1 VAGSHRPVH
10 SSKASRI
17 LHTFQVL
24 SAKAYV
30 SALVALIC
38 AGFLLWAAI
47 STDTDTILLWFGS
60 VVAAITVVMVFVL
73 QHTQS
78 RQQDALQHKLDEVL
92 HALPLADDRL
102 IHLESAP
109 ESELQAVEKR
119 HAELREDAHESQAPE
134 S

>member
-1 VAGSHRPVH
+1 L
-10 SSKASRI
+10 
-17 LHTFQVL
+17 LHTFQVV

-30 SALVALIC
+30 SALVAVAC
-38 AGFLLWAAI
+38 AGVLIWAALAPNG
-47 STDTDTILLWFGS
+47 DTILLWFGS
-60 VVAAITVVMVFVL
+60 VAAAITVVMVFVL

-109 ESELQAVEKR
+109 ESELLAVEVR
-119 HAELREDAHESQAPE
+119 HAALRDDAVGD
-134 S
+134 